1 MSKKELDPTTSG
13 YVSPS
18 QLQKEQQEAIN
29 RTFDQTRNNI
39 KRTVNEAQKDIS
51 NYAQQVINLQER
63 AFEITRDI
71 ADDYIESQ
79 KEIINSFNHS
89 IWTPYIE
96 NVVNRA
102 SGLSGVFSPSR
113 AEVYGNTFTNIVDNF
128 VTATRLANK
137 TIFANAEL
145 INTSLQQTRNN
156 VREFSKIN
164 VNAAKNIHQNYKRIH
179 HDRVIRCTVNST
191 LRKKTI
197 TRPSPSFLFHYYT
210 EKS

>member
-39 KRTVNEAQKDIS
+39 NRTVNEAQKDIS
-51 NYAQQVINLQER
+51 NYAQQVINLQEK

-96 NVVNRA
+96 NVVNRT

-137 TIFANAEL
+137 TIFANTEL

-156 VREFSKIN
+156 VREFSKIG
-164 VNAAKNIHQNYKRIH
+164 VNAAKNIHQTTNEFA
-179 HDRVIRCTVNST
+179 
-191 LRKKTI
+191 TI
-197 TRPSPSFLFHYYT
+197 GLSAVQSSVPLGRRQ
-210 EKS
+210 

>member
-39 KRTVNEAQKDIS
+39 KRTVNEAQKDLS
-51 NYAQQVINLQER
+51 NYAQQAINLQEK

-96 NVVNRA
+96 NVVNRT

-156 VREFSKIN
+156 VREFSKIG
-164 VNAAKNIHQNYKRIH
+164 VNAAKNIHQTTNEFSTIGLSA
-179 HDRVIRCTVNST
+179 VQSTVP
-191 LRKKTI
+191 LGRKQ
-197 TRPSPSFLFHYYT
+197 
-210 EKS
+210 

>member
-39 KRTVNEAQKDIS
+39 NRTVNEAQKDIS

-96 NVVNRA
+96 NVVNRT

-156 VREFSKIN
+156 VREFSKIG
-164 VNAAKNIHQNYKRIH
+164 VNAAKNIHQTTNEFA
-179 HDRVIRCTVNST
+179 
-191 LRKKTI
+191 TI
-197 TRPSPSFLFHYYT
+197 GLSAVQSSVPLGRRQ
-210 EKS
+210 

>member
-1 MSKKELDPTTSG
+1 MSKKELEPTTSG

-96 NVVNRA
+96 NVVNRT

-156 VREFSKIN
+156 VREFSKIG
-164 VNAAKNIHQNYKRIH
+164 VNAAKNIHQTTNEFA
-179 HDRVIRCTVNST
+179 
-191 LRKKTI
+191 TI
-197 TRPSPSFLFHYYT
+197 GLSAVQSSVPSGRRQ
-210 EKS
+210 

>member
-96 NVVNRA
+96 NVVNRT

-137 TIFANAEL
+137 TIFANTEL

-156 VREFSKIN
+156 VREFSKIG
-164 VNAAKNIHQNYKRIH
+164 VNAAKNIHQTTNEFA
-179 HDRVIRCTVNST
+179 
-191 LRKKTI
+191 TI
-197 TRPSPSFLFHYYT
+197 GLSAVQSSAPLGRRQ
-210 EKS
+210 

>member
-1 MSKKELDPTTSG
+1 MSKKEQDSITSTSAN
-13 YVSPS
+13 VSPS

-39 KRTVNEAQKDIS
+39 SRTVNEAQKDIS

-96 NVVNRA
+96 NVVNRT

-156 VREFSKIN
+156 VREFSKIG
-164 VNAAKNIHQNYKRIH
+164 VNAAKNIHQTTNEFA
-179 HDRVIRCTVNST
+179 
-191 LRKKTI
+191 TI
-197 TRPSPSFLFHYYT
+197 GLSAVQSSVPLGRRQ
-210 EKS
+210 

>member
-39 KRTVNEAQKDIS
+39 NRTVNEAQKDIS

-96 NVVNRA
+96 NVVNRT

-113 AEVYGNTFTNIVDNF
+113 AEAYGNTFTNIVDNF

-156 VREFSKIN
+156 VREFSKIG
-164 VNAAKNIHQNYKRIH
+164 VNAAKNIHQTTNEFA
-179 HDRVIRCTVNST
+179 
-191 LRKKTI
+191 TI
-197 TRPSPSFLFHYYT
+197 GLSAVQSSVPLSRRQ
-210 EKS
+210 

>member
-29 RTFDQTRNNI
+29 RIFDQTRNNI
-39 KRTVNEAQKDIS
+39 SRTVNEAQKDIS

-96 NVVNRA
+96 NVVNRT

-156 VREFSKIN
+156 VREFSKIG
-164 VNAAKNIHQNYKRIH
+164 VNAAKNIHQTTNEFA
-179 HDRVIRCTVNST
+179 
-191 LRKKTI
+191 TI
-197 TRPSPSFLFHYYT
+197 GLSAVQSSVPLGRRQ
-210 EKS
+210 

>member
-39 KRTVNEAQKDIS
+39 SRTVNEAQKDIS

-96 NVVNRA
+96 NVVNRT
-102 SGLSGVFSPSR
+102 SRLSGVFSPSR

-156 VREFSKIN
+156 VREFSKIG
-164 VNAAKNIHQNYKRIH
+164 VNAAKNIHQTTNEFA
-179 HDRVIRCTVNST
+179 
-191 LRKKTI
+191 TI
-197 TRPSPSFLFHYYT
+197 GLSAVQSSVPLGRRQ
-210 EKS
+210 

>member
-1 MSKKELDPTTSG
+1 MSKKELDSTTSG

-39 KRTVNEAQKDIS
+39 KRTLNEAQKDIS

-96 NVVNRA
+96 NVVNRT

-156 VREFSKIN
+156 VREFSKIG
-164 VNAAKNIHQNYKRIH
+164 VNAAKNIHQTTNEFA
-179 HDRVIRCTVNST
+179 
-191 LRKKTI
+191 TI
-197 TRPSPSFLFHYYT
+197 GLSAVQSSVPLGRRQ
-210 EKS
+210 

>member
-39 KRTVNEAQKDIS
+39 NRTVNEAQKDIS

-96 NVVNRA
+96 NVVNRT

-137 TIFANAEL
+137 TIFANTEL

-156 VREFSKIN
+156 VREFSKIS
-164 VNAAKNIHQNYKRIH
+164 VNAAKNIHQTTNEFA
-179 HDRVIRCTVNST
+179 
-191 LRKKTI
+191 TI
-197 TRPSPSFLFHYYT
+197 GLSAVQSSVPLGRRQ
-210 EKS
+210 

>member
-1 MSKKELDPTTSG
+1 MSKKELEPTTSG

-51 NYAQQVINLQER
+51 NYAQQAINLQEK

-96 NVVNRA
+96 NVVNRT

-137 TIFANAEL
+137 AIFANAEL

-156 VREFSKIN
+156 VREFSKIG
-164 VNAAKNIHQNYKRIH
+164 VNAAKNIHQTTNEFATIGLSA
-179 HDRVIRCTVNST
+179 VQSTVP
-191 LRKKTI
+191 LGR
-197 TRPSPSFLFHYYT
+197 RQ
-210 EKS
+210 

>member
-39 KRTVNEAQKDIS
+39 KRTLNEAQKDIS

-63 AFEITRDI
+63 AYEITRDI

-96 NVVNRA
+96 NVVNRT

-156 VREFSKIN
+156 VREFSKIG
-164 VNAAKNIHQNYKRIH
+164 VNAAKNIHQTTNEFA
-179 HDRVIRCTVNST
+179 
-191 LRKKTI
+191 TI
-197 TRPSPSFLFHYYT
+197 GLSAVQSSVPLGRRQ
-210 EKS
+210 

>member
-51 NYAQQVINLQER
+51 NYAQQVINLQEK

-96 NVVNRA
+96 NVVNRT

-156 VREFSKIN
+156 VREFSKIG
-164 VNAAKNIHQNYKRIH
+164 VNAAKNIHQTTNEFA
-179 HDRVIRCTVNST
+179 
-191 LRKKTI
+191 TI
-197 TRPSPSFLFHYYT
+197 GLSAVQSSVPLGRRQ
-210 EKS
+210 

>member
-39 KRTVNEAQKDIS
+39 SRTVNEAQKDIS

-96 NVVNRA
+96 NVVNRT

-156 VREFSKIN
+156 VREFSKIG
-164 VNAAKNIHQNYKRIH
+164 VNAAKNIHQTTNEFA
-179 HDRVIRCTVNST
+179 
-191 LRKKTI
+191 TI
-197 TRPSPSFLFHYYT
+197 GLSAVQSSVPLGRRQ
-210 EKS
+210 

>member
-51 NYAQQVINLQER
+51 NYAQHVINLQER

-96 NVVNRA
+96 NVVNRT

-156 VREFSKIN
+156 VREFSKIG
-164 VNAAKNIHQNYKRIH
+164 VNAAKNIHQTTNEFA
-179 HDRVIRCTVNST
+179 
-191 LRKKTI
+191 TI
-197 TRPSPSFLFHYYT
+197 GLSAVQSSVPLGRRQ
-210 EKS
+210 

>member
-39 KRTVNEAQKDIS
+39 NRTVNEAQKDIS

-96 NVVNRA
+96 NVVNRT
-102 SGLSGVFSPSR
+102 SRLSGVFSPSR

-137 TIFANAEL
+137 TIFANTEL
-145 INTSLQQTRNN
+145 INMSLQQTRNN
-156 VREFSKIN
+156 VREFSKIG
-164 VNAAKNIHQNYKRIH
+164 VNAAKNIHQTTNEF
-179 HDRVIRCTVNST
+179 V
-191 LRKKTI
+191 TI
-197 TRPSPSFLFHYYT
+197 GLSAVQSSVPLGRRQ
-210 EKS
+210 

>member
-39 KRTVNEAQKDIS
+39 NRTVNEAQKDIS

-96 NVVNRA
+96 NVVNRT

-137 TIFANAEL
+137 TIFANTEL
-145 INTSLQQTRNN
+145 INMSLQQTRNN
-156 VREFSKIN
+156 VREFSKIG
-164 VNAAKNIHQNYKRIH
+164 VNAAKNIHQTTNEF
-179 HDRVIRCTVNST
+179 V
-191 LRKKTI
+191 TI
-197 TRPSPSFLFHYYT
+197 GLSAVQSSVPLGRRQ
-210 EKS
+210 

>member
-96 NVVNRA
+96 NVVNRT

-156 VREFSKIN
+156 VREFSKIG
-164 VNAAKNIHQNYKRIH
+164 VNAAKNIHQTTNEFA
-179 HDRVIRCTVNST
+179 
-191 LRKKTI
+191 TI
-197 TRPSPSFLFHYYT
+197 GLSAVQSSVPIGRRQ
-210 EKS
+210 

>member
-96 NVVNRA
+96 NVVNRT

-156 VREFSKIN
+156 VREFSKIG
-164 VNAAKNIHQNYKRIH
+164 VNAAKNIHQTTNEFA
-179 HDRVIRCTVNST
+179 
-191 LRKKTI
+191 TI
-197 TRPSPSFLFHYYT
+197 GLSAVQSSVPSGRRQ
-210 EKS
+210 

>member
-1 MSKKELDPTTSG
+1 MSKKELEPTTSG

-39 KRTVNEAQKDIS
+39 KRTLNEAQKDIS
-51 NYAQQVINLQER
+51 NYAKQVINLQER

-96 NVVNRA
+96 NVVNRT

-156 VREFSKIN
+156 VREFSKIG
-164 VNAAKNIHQNYKRIH
+164 VNAAKNIHQTTNEFA
-179 HDRVIRCTVNST
+179 
-191 LRKKTI
+191 TI
-197 TRPSPSFLFHYYT
+197 GLSAVQSSVPLGRRQ
-210 EKS
+210 

>member
-39 KRTVNEAQKDIS
+39 NRTVNEAQKDIS
-51 NYAQQVINLQER
+51 NYAQQVINLQEK

-96 NVVNRA
+96 NVVNRT

-156 VREFSKIN
+156 VREFSKIG
-164 VNAAKNIHQNYKRIH
+164 VNAAKNIHQTTNEFATIGLSA
-179 HDRVIRCTVNST
+179 VQSSVP
-191 LRKKTI
+191 LGRKQ
-197 TRPSPSFLFHYYT
+197 
-210 EKS
+210 

>member
-39 KRTVNEAQKDIS
+39 SRTVNEAQKDIS

-96 NVVNRA
+96 NVINRT

-156 VREFSKIN
+156 VREFSKIG
-164 VNAAKNIHQNYKRIH
+164 VNAAKNIHQTTNEFATIGLSA
-179 HDRVIRCTVNST
+179 VQSTVP
-191 LRKKTI
+191 LGR
-197 TRPSPSFLFHYYT
+197 RQ
-210 EKS
+210 

>member
-39 KRTVNEAQKDIS
+39 SRTVNEAQKDIS

-96 NVVNRA
+96 NVVNRT

-156 VREFSKIN
+156 VREFSKIG
-164 VNAAKNIHQNYKRIH
+164 VNAAKNIHQTTNEFA
-179 HDRVIRCTVNST
+179 
-191 LRKKTI
+191 TI
-197 TRPSPSFLFHYYT
+197 GLSAVQSSVPLSRRQ
-210 EKS
+210 

>member
-1 MSKKELDPTTSG
+1 MSKKELDPTSG

-39 KRTVNEAQKDIS
+39 KRIVNEAQKDIS

-96 NVVNRA
+96 NVVNRT

-156 VREFSKIN
+156 VREFSKIG
-164 VNAAKNIHQNYKRIH
+164 VTAAKNIHQTTNEFA
-179 HDRVIRCTVNST
+179 
-191 LRKKTI
+191 TI
-197 TRPSPSFLFHYYT
+197 GLSAVQSSVPLGRRQ
-210 EKS
+210 

>member
-96 NVVNRA
+96 NVVNRT

-128 VTATRLANK
+128 VTATRLVNK

-156 VREFSKIN
+156 VREFSKIG
-164 VNAAKNIHQNYKRIH
+164 VNAAKNIHQTTNEFA
-179 HDRVIRCTVNST
+179 
-191 LRKKTI
+191 TI
-197 TRPSPSFLFHYYT
+197 GLSAVQSSVQLGRRQ
-210 EKS
+210 

>member
-1 MSKKELDPTTSG
+1 MSKKELEPTTSG

-96 NVVNRA
+96 NVVNRT

-137 TIFANAEL
+137 TIFANTEL

-156 VREFSKIN
+156 VREFSKIG
-164 VNAAKNIHQNYKRIH
+164 VNAAKNIHQTTNEFA
-179 HDRVIRCTVNST
+179 
-191 LRKKTI
+191 TI
-197 TRPSPSFLFHYYT
+197 GLSAVQSSVPLGRRQ
-210 EKS
+210 

>member
-96 NVVNRA
+96 NVVNRT
-102 SGLSGVFSPSR
+102 SRLSGVFSPSR

-156 VREFSKIN
+156 VREFSKIG
-164 VNAAKNIHQNYKRIH
+164 VNAAKNIHQTTNEFA
-179 HDRVIRCTVNST
+179 
-191 LRKKTI
+191 TI
-197 TRPSPSFLFHYYT
+197 GLSAVQSSVPLGRRQ
-210 EKS
+210 

>member
-39 KRTVNEAQKDIS
+39 KRTVNETQKDIS

-96 NVVNRA
+96 NVVNRI

-156 VREFSKIN
+156 VREFSKIG
-164 VNAAKNIHQNYKRIH
+164 VNAAKNIHQTTNEF
-179 HDRVIRCTVNST
+179 V
-191 LRKKTI
+191 TI
-197 TRPSPSFLFHYYT
+197 GLSAVQSSVPLGRRQ
-210 EKS
+210 

>member
-96 NVVNRA
+96 NVVNRT
-102 SGLSGVFSPSR
+102 SGLSGVFSPSK

-156 VREFSKIN
+156 VREFSKIG
-164 VNAAKNIHQNYKRIH
+164 VNAAKNIHQTTNEFA
-179 HDRVIRCTVNST
+179 
-191 LRKKTI
+191 TI
-197 TRPSPSFLFHYYT
+197 GLSAVQSSVPLGRRQ
-210 EKS
+210 